1 MVEQIK
7 KISSTDLLERMK
19 SDDLILVDIRSARE
33 HQNECLASSK
43 NIPIEEFENHNF
55 YAERA
60 KIVVFYC
67 RGGHRTSQ
75 ATDLLKRQPF
85 KEIMILEG
93 GIMAWKAKGL
103 TTIKSTKAPIDLMR
117 QVQIIAGSLVVLGV
131 ILGLFISPN
140 YILISGFV
148 GAGLLFAGVSGFCG
162 MARILSFMP
171 WNKRIN

>member
-1 MVEQIK
+1 
-7 KISSTDLLERMK
+7 
-19 SDDLILVDIRSARE
+19 
-33 HQNECLASSK
+33 
-43 NIPIEEFENHNF
+43 
-55 YAERA
+55 
-60 KIVVFYC
+60 
-67 RGGHRTSQ
+67 
-75 ATDLLKRQPF
+75 
-85 KEIMILEG
+85 
-93 GIMAWKAKGL
+93 MAWKAKGL